1 MTLEELRKDAIVNN
15 IPIMQRDAI
24 EYIKC
29 RIKVFKLYKIL
40 ELGTAVG
47 YSACEMASVGEDVHV
62 TSVEKDSGRFMSA
75 MKNVKALGLNDQV
88 SLIFNDALSLD
99 ITEKYNFIV
108 IDASKGQNI
117 HFFEKYKKNLLLN
130 GFMII
135 DNIKFHGLVGNSD
148 TIQNKNLRSLVSK
161 IEEFLEYL
169 KTQEDDFFIEIID
182 VGDGLAV
189 CQRKVKNSE

>member
-108 IDASKGQNI
+108 IDAPKGQNI